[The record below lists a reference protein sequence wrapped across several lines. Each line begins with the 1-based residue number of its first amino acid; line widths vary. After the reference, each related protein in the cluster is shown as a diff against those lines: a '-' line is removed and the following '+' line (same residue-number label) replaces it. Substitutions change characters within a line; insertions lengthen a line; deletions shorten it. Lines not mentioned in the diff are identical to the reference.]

1 MQLTG
6 FQLVTYAITAFVV
19 VLVSIHFIFK
29 STYTECSTCRREQE
43 VKLDASAVPPP
54 MSDHSDDDS
63 GWGSDD
69 E

>member
-29 STYTECSTCRREQE
+29 STYTECSTCRRDQE
-43 VKLDASAVPPP
+43 IKLDVSAVPPP
-54 MSDHSDDDS
+54 LDDGSESGWSSDDD
-63 GWGSDD
+63 DA
-69 E
+69 